1 MLNCRVIDKL
11 PFIIGEM
18 SWAFA
23 DFKTPEGVTRIRGN
37 RKGLFTKDRQPK
49 FAANYLKERWKNK

>member
-1 MLNCRVIDKL
+1 MLNRRLIDKL

-18 SWAFA
+18 PWAFA

-37 RKGLFTKDRQPK
+37 RKGIFTKDRQPK